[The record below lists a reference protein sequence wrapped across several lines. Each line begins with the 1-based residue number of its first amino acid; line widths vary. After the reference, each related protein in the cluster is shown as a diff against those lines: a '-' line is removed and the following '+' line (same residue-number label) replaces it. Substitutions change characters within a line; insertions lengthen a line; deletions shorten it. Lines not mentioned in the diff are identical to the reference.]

1 MVPCLLL
8 ILYSLTLVSPAISDI
23 NAEEERWDEDFLAP
37 RASQDSYAKHRVARF
52 MVETDK
58 EKVHR
63 CCVPAAPEKKK
74 LLHFANSRPGAWCS
88 QAAFDKL
95 AQQHGL
101 DVWAASPGRHVVARV
116 PPTVLLEALPASRYE
131 LLHPN
136 LETALIAERSVVAGK
151 GYHGSYHSYQEIQ
164 DRLQALAR
172 KHAAFA
178 SLETVG
184 HSGQGRAITVF
195 HVHAAAPHR
204 NTAPIIY
211 IQAQP

>member
-1 MVPCLLL
+1 MKISWRLGRPRTPTPSTGWLD
-8 ILYSLTLVSPAISDI
+8 SWWRLTRKRSS
-23 NAEEERWDEDFLAP
+23 
-37 RASQDSYAKHRVARF
+37 
-52 MVETDK
+52 
-58 EKVHR
+58 
-63 CCVPAAPEKKK
+63 AAVCQPHQKKK
-74 LLHFANSRPGAWCS
+74 LLHFANSRSGAWCS

-184 HSGQGRAITVF
+184 HSGQGRAINVF

-211 IQAQP
+211 IQA